1 MNCKEDCCLLLNVQA
16 VEFNF
21 CENIV
26 LTVGRI
32 LSVEIL
38 ECQSKQLLLAELS
51 VSALNTNLLCPD
63 CPVAWHTWNTSSLR
77 TYTSWNENSRP
88 FIKQSLTTLGHH
100 FIGFRFGCKGVF
112 QLESFY
118 KCLLS
123 QKKQKWNGWNN
134 SVNIIICWFI
144 RVNVQFLFVWD

>member
-63 CPVAWHTWNTSSLR
+63 CPVA
-77 TYTSWNENSRP
+77 
-88 FIKQSLTTLGHH
+88 
-100 FIGFRFGCKGVF
+100 
-112 QLESFY
+112 
-118 KCLLS
+118 
-123 QKKQKWNGWNN
+123 
-134 SVNIIICWFI
+134 
-144 RVNVQFLFVWD
+144 